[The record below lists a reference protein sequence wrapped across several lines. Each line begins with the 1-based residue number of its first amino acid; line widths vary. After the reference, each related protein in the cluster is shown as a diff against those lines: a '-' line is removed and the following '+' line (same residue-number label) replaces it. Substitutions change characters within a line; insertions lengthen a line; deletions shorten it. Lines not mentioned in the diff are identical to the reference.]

1 MHVYSFVALV
11 QVERSKIEVLLVE
24 GIRNPIL
31 ECILES
37 LGNELGL
44 TRYCG
49 KPSKIFENDDGI

>member
-1 MHVYSFVALV
+1 MLALV

-49 KPSKIFENDDGI
+49 KPSKIFENADGI